1 MANVDVT
8 RIAGNIGA
16 LNALNSLQTIN
27 KTLAVHQLRLSTGK
41 RINEAADDP
50 AGLLTATTFDVR
62 RQGMQVALGAIGSAK
77 NVMATAEGG
86 LRKIQDVLVKMR
98 NKALEAETDIL
109 GTAEYEAVQTQL
121 RAYRDEIDDIVEATQ
136 WNGKHLLSPQA
147 DGGSGVTT
155 ALTFL
160 ADADGTDAIFE
171 FAAIGNVAANQGFHG
186 DSGDAASADG
196 LGLSDTALTVSD
208 ATTAADA
215 RTSINTA
222 LDIVKESLSQ
232 VGSFTARLS
241 FKEEAL
247 IVAHANVDSAYNRI
261 MNANMA
267 EEQVEASKFL
277 ILQQTATAML
287 AQANM
292 APQFM
297 LSLFR

>member
-147 DGGSGVTT
+147 AGGAGVTT

-171 FAAIGNVAANQGFHG
+171 FAAIGNVAANQGFHA
-186 DSGDAASADG
+186 DTAAADATG
-196 LGLSDTALTVSD
+196 LGLADASLTITD
-208 ATTAADA
+208 AATAATA
-215 RTSINTA
+215 RASINTA